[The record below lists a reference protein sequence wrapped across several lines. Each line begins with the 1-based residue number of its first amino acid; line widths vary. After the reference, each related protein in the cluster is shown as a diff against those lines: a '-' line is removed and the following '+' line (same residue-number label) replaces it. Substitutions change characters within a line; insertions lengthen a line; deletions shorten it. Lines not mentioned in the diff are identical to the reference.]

1 MELLEIPIMLP
12 LAQKTNSTHERH
24 RNYQST
30 FALIQWVRIN
40 MQPVASGSVQSKK
53 DLKELELAAKL
64 DFIVNGDD

>member
-1 MELLEIPIMLP
+1 
-12 LAQKTNSTHERH
+12 
-24 RNYQST
+24 
-30 FALIQWVRIN
+30 